1 MGPAA
6 VALLAVVRTCSA
18 ERDAFAEDA
27 EATDAALR
35 VVAAGGAGAVDAA
48 DAIRIACARATT
60 ARRLLGVRPNS
71 DVMHGSDERFRR
83 GSGKGP
89 PGERLGSALRLFAR
103 RSESRE
109 SRGRAA
115 FADLRRATNATPRAS
130 AGPSSAVAGYGH
142 EPRHA
147 RGWSRDS
154 FEATVASPGWRRRSS
169 TEFRRTRGLPGPF
182 RLRRR
187 RPRAGA
193 ADARTSPAEARRAI
207 GEILSSAFAALT
219 DEEMASIVTS
229 EDSPAAS
236 AAIASACGDDPEA
249 HAAPSRAVERSSA
262 PPRKPRGR
270 NQRWRE
276 GDSSTPGRESY
287 WHSPPSRRRAILRR
301 ARARVASSRTSPRRI
316 LRIPRARRIFP
327 RLRRRGRF

>member
-1 MGPAA
+1 MRSRRTRRRRTPRFASSPRAARAPSAPPA
-6 VALLAVVRTCSA
+6 RS
-18 ERDAFAEDA
+18 
-27 EATDAALR
+27 
-35 VVAAGGAGAVDAA
+35 G
-48 DAIRIACARATT
+48 IACARATT

-115 FADLRRATNATPRAS
+115 FADLRRGTNATPRAS

-154 FEATVASPGWRRRSS
+154 FEATVASPGWRRRSRRS
-169 TEFRRTRGLPGPF
+169 SGGPADFPARSVSAADVLAPARRTRGLP
-182 RLRRR
+182 
-187 RPRAGA
+187 
-193 ADARTSPAEARRAI
+193 PAEARRAI

-249 HAAPSRAVERSSA
+249 HAASSRAVETLFRA
-262 PPRKPRGR
+262 AEKAA
-270 NQRWRE
+270 RE
-276 GDSSTPGRESY
+276 KSEVA
-287 WHSPPSRRRAILRR
+287 RRRLVDPGAGIVLALAALAASRDPEAS
-301 ARARVASSRTSPRRI
+301 ARACRVVANVAAEDSED
-316 LRIPRARRIFP
+316 PRARRIFP
-327 RLRRRGRF
+327 RLRRRGRFRRRRRSRRTLV